1 MFHINIIRRNKTA
14 LLDILS
20 VDRRRILQKVQEHNL
35 ITNREYRNLNGIYKE
50 DEEGHIVELLDK
62 IMGKG
67 DETCQHFLDLLETD
81 DIKGTY
87 PELKSLQLRH
97 TSPAVTAPVQETCD
111 EPYPVNTIPR
121 GICLILNNINFE
133 NNELKKRRGS
143 EKDAESLGEVFS
155 WLGLRVLIDISELQ
169 KLSLKEWSNGFGD
182 LQKPPPKHGDV
193 FICCILSH
201 GKKEVVFGTDKKTIP
216 IKDVTRT
223 FKSSNN
229 SPLTG
234 KPKIFLIQA
243 CQGNDYQRGVV
254 EKDLE
259 TDEGSVGSVPEE
271 ADVLVAIATVE
282 NCASFRNTAKGS
294 WFIQSLCQQLRE
306 GCSRGDDIHSILQCV
321 NSDVSQKEGSNL
333 PGLIKQMPEIRYTL
347 RKKLLLSPFNTEA

>member
-1 MFHINIIRRNKTA
+1 SSKKQSKRNKTA

-97 TSPAVTAPVQETCD
+97 TSPAVTAPVQETC
-111 EPYPVNTIPR
+111 PYPVNTIPR

-133 NNELKKRRGS
+133 NNELKKRRG
-143 EKDAESLGEVFS
+143 KWKNLNVVIFY
-155 WLGLRVLIDISELQ
+155 WLGLRVLMCEDQTETEMSHILTY
-169 KLSLKEWSNGFGD
+169 
-182 LQKPPPKHGDV
+182 V